1 MKKES
6 FLTIKVES
14 KMRDKVTKM
23 ARVERRTVAAQ
34 TAYLMELGI
43 KAFETQGQGL
53 TNPLYINDKSP
64 VMEAGAVNGE
74 QGL

>member
-23 ARVERRTVAAQ
+23 ARAERRTVAAQ

-43 KAFETQGQGL
+43 KAIEEQGL
-53 TNPLYINDKSP
+53 NPLYVMDKSP
-64 VMEAGAVNGE
+64 VMASGAGAVNG
-74 QGL
+74 